1 MRIGIKKTV
10 AGERAADKS
19 GQIVSG
25 VFQPVVRVIFHKC
38 VNDRFAFFGFTA
50 ADRIDQNTAGFDL
63 HCQTIQKSDLPST
76 TTADRGF
83 FHRPFG
89 VRISAQHA
97 EAGAG
102 CIEQNA
108 VVWSMIIGQTAI

>member
-1 MRIGIKKTV
+1 MRISFKKTV

-19 GQIVSG
+19 RQVVSS

-50 ADRIDQNTAGFDL
+50 ADRIDQNTAGFHL
-63 HCQTIQKSDLPST
+63 HCQTIQKFDLPPT
-76 TTADRGF
+76 TVAERGF
-83 FHRPFG
+83 FDRPFG

-102 CIEQNA
+102 CIEQDT
-108 VVWSMIIGQTAI
+108 VVRAMIIRQTAV